1 MIEIFR
7 NRDSAT
13 VGQFQ
18 SLLESEGIRTY
29 FRNEYV
35 SATSIAISEVTP
47 ALCIMNEGD
56 LDRSIELI
64 RSYIEAPQEKP
75 VPELTCPKCGE
86 KSPGTFAACWN
97 CGILIND
104 GPNNT
109 AKTDGDKPSN

>member
-7 NRDSAT
+7 SRDSAT

-35 SATSIAISEVTP
+35 SATSIAIPEVTP
-47 ALCIMNEGD
+47 ALCVMNDAD
-56 LDRSIELI
+56 LDRSVELI
-64 RSYIEAPQEKP
+64 RNYIGTPQEEP
-75 VPELTCPKCGE
+75 IAELSCPNCGE

-97 CGILIND
+97 CGKLISD
-104 GPNNT
+104 GPCNRVP
-109 AKTDGDKPSN
+109 TDGDESSN